1 MTADDESQ
9 SQRQVTAEPA
19 YEANSYWE
27 TLLSGSFDSS
37 GVAYAYLAVSFND
50 ARYRAEQDVVRRALE
65 RHPSPAGP
73 PSSALDIGCGTGIWI
88 GFWRAR
94 GIPDIT
100 GVDLTE
106 VAIARLEKAGVPASL
121 MRADIGEAG
130 LDLGRQFDVISV
142 MSVLLHIVDADR
154 LSSAVD
160 NLARHLAPGG
170 RLVLIEPVITQGWWG
185 GDLGPKA
192 NSRVRTR
199 DFWATEFDR
208 HGLELLEIRPVTF
221 LLANPID
228 ARRSRTYQLW
238 LRYWNYVLRFIGRRE
253 RVGAVAGRVLEWL
266 DRPLRRSRLSGPSAK
281 MMIVR
286 HRDESPRSP
295 PDSLSG

>member
-1 MTADDESQ
+1 MTADDKPQ
-9 SQRQVTAEPA
+9 SERQATAQLEYEP
-19 YEANSYWE
+19 NSYWE
-27 TLLSGSFDSS
+27 KLLSDSFDSS

-65 RHPSPAGP
+65 RHPSPAGS

-88 GFWRAR
+88 GFWHAR

-106 VAIARLEKAGVPASL
+106 VAITRLERAGVPARL
-121 MRADIGEAG
+121 VRADIGEAD
-130 LDLGRQFDVISV
+130 LDLERRFDVISA

-154 LSSAVD
+154 LFSAVD

-185 GDLGPKA
+185 GELGPKA

-199 DFWATEFDR
+199 DFWTAELDR

-228 ARRSRTYQLW
+228 ARSSRIYQLW

-253 RVGAVAGRVLEWL
+253 RVGAIAGRLLEWI
-266 DRPLRRSRLSGPSAK
+266 DRPLRRSRLVGPSAK
-281 MMIVR
+281 LMIVR
-286 HRDESPRSP
+286 HRDESPGSP
-295 PDSLSG
+295 RT